1 MAKDKEPAKSPFGGT
16 STPLRSRPTVF
27 DLARHAG
34 VSTATVSRALNRPDT
49 VRENLRLRVESS
61 VAELGYVT
69 SSVGKAL
76 RKQRTR
82 IIGTLLPKLDD
93 PLFSVFASGV
103 QSALVDAGY
112 VGFIQPVGFDNRKLT
127 AHARTMIE
135 NGAEESSSSGAL
147 TTPSFS
153 ICSKPSISR
162 W

>member
-1 MAKDKEPAKSPFGGT
+1 MSGRRVVNVDQAAAEATRCCFSKRKQIALSMAKDKEPAKSPFGGT

-76 RKQRTR
+76 RKQRTGSLAHCFPSWMIR
-82 IIGTLLPKLDD
+82 C
-93 PLFSVFASGV
+93 FRSSRQVCRAHWSM
-103 QSALVDAGY
+103 
-112 VGFIQPVGFDNRKLT
+112 PVTSD
-127 AHARTMIE
+127 
-135 NGAEESSSSGAL
+135 SSSLSAS
-147 TTPSFS
+147 TIAS
-153 ICSKPSISR
+153 
-162 W
+162 